1 MRKIVLTGFMGTGK
15 TAVGQEVARR
25 LSRRFIDLDAQIEA
39 QAGKSISRIFTEDG
53 EGAFRRME
61 ASLCAELSAELS
73 SELSAQQKLV
83 IATGGGALVD
93 PAQRALMMNESI
105 VVCLACG
112 TDEILRRVSS
122 GDAKNRPLL
131 NAGDPRLTIERLL
144 SLRAEAY
151 SAIPWQIDTTRLS
164 IDEVAA
170 QVIEI
175 AAVITLPV
183 RYPGGAYEV
192 HINDGLLE
200 QIGSGL
206 RAIGVPEGGRV
217 ALVSNPV
224 VAPLYAGA
232 VNESLRLAGL
242 QPFACLI
249 PDGEQHKNLAT
260 VEALY
265 ERFLSGGLDRSGTV
279 LSLGGGVTGDLA
291 GFAAATFMRGV
302 RFAQIPTTLL
312 AMVDASV
319 GGKTGVDLPR
329 GKNLVGAFHQPVV
342 VMIDPVVLTTLPAE
356 EIRCGVAE
364 TIKHGIIGDV
374 DLFEELKATA
384 ACIKP
389 QVTDYRSQIAR
400 ALRVKIDIVEGDPF
414 ENGER
419 ALLNLGHTVGHAL
432 ERLSGFKLRHGE
444 AVSIGMVAEA
454 RIAVELGRADR
465 TLAERIETVLAAWG
479 LPVRS
484 PPFAAAAIW
493 EAMAHDKKRRGGSL
507 RFALPRAIGHVEIT
521 EDIPSVLVQ
530 SVLHSMGARGG

>member
-93 PAQRALMMNESI
+93 PAQRALMMKKSV

-312 AMVDASV
+312 AMVDAGV

-329 GKNLVGAFHQPVV
+329 GKNLVGAFHQPAV
-342 VMIDPVVLTTLPAE
+342 VMIDPAVLATLPTE
-356 EIRCGVAE
+356 EVRCGVAE
-364 TIKHGIIGDV
+364 MIKHGIIGDP
-374 DLFEELKATA
+374 DLFVELETIA
-384 ACIKP
+384 
-389 QVTDYRSQIAR
+389 DYGLKIEDYKLQIAR

-414 ENGER
+414 EEGAR

-444 AVSIGMVAEA
+444 AVSIGMVAEV

-465 TLAERIETVLAAWG
+465 ALAERIETVLASWG

-530 SVLHSMGARGG
+530 SVLHSMGARGV